1 MPMHMG
7 IPPLGIPTLEE
18 AGCREAEAWDEMFDA
33 MLDEHLERHL
43 EGLEADS
50 LAHMV
55 QDHARRARQPPPK
68 RARSSSWSTCSCV
81 LPEGSTYVSV
91 SKVCAMSSLY
101 SGTTSFA
108 TSRFI
113 SKYL

>member
-43 EGLEADS
+43 EGLEEPGAVLGAPAPAS
-50 LAHMV
+50 YRKAAHMLV
-55 QDHARRARQPPPK
+55 CRR
-68 RARSSSWSTCSCV
+68 
-81 LPEGSTYVSV
+81 SV
-91 SKVCAMSSLY
+91 P
-101 SGTTSFA
+101 
-108 TSRFI
+108 
-113 SKYL
+113 